1 MAEGGK
7 VSETRPSSLQAGS
20 TFDLQGSALNV
31 DASNKITYF
40 RVALVGDAGSEKD
53 HVRRAYVQLSSNLT
67 NQIKAD
73 QVPKGTFEK
82 IDVLDANVV
91 TVQGVQLELLTAER
105 IADFERIPTMVRCSH
120 LDAIILFYNI
130 NSLKQFESI
139 HQKWV
144 PTIRRL
150 YRNTPFVICATG
162 IEAHQTTK
170 SPYQPRHEQIRSQ
183 TKDPNVYQN
192 LITAKVGQSLATE
205 LKAAAYAEVSTK
217 TFEGIEDLFTEV
229 LAAIITSQQS
239 KVCLTRNR
247 VGRPRPKDAC
257 ILM

>member
-1 MAEGGK
+1 
-7 VSETRPSSLQAGS
+7 
-20 TFDLQGSALNV
+20 
-31 DASNKITYF
+31 
-40 RVALVGDAGSEKD
+40 
-53 HVRRAYVQLSSNLT
+53 
-67 NQIKAD
+67 
-73 QVPKGTFEK
+73 
-82 IDVLDANVV
+82 
-91 TVQGVQLELLTAER
+91 
-105 IADFERIPTMVRCSH
+105 MVRCSH

-162 IEAHQTTK
+162 IEARLPHEIRQLLLKKQLGEVEIDQTTK

>member
-91 TVQGVQLELLTAER
+91 TVQGVQ
-105 IADFERIPTMVRCSH
+105 
-120 LDAIILFYNI
+120 
-130 NSLKQFESI
+130 
-139 HQKWV
+139 
-144 PTIRRL
+144 
-150 YRNTPFVICATG
+150 
-162 IEAHQTTK
+162 
-170 SPYQPRHEQIRSQ
+170 
-183 TKDPNVYQN
+183 
-192 LITAKVGQSLATE
+192 VG
-205 LKAAAYAEVSTK
+205 
-217 TFEGIEDLFTEV
+217 
-229 LAAIITSQQS
+229 
-239 KVCLTRNR
+239 
-247 VGRPRPKDAC
+247 
-257 ILM
+257 